1 MTIFNDT
8 TYYEGDEVTIFAST
22 LVTNTPKPVND
33 FYQLPIYMQV
43 LSVLICVIVM
53 VIGIIGNLMVLIV
66 ILGAK
71 DMRNSTNI
79 FLVNLSIADLCLLLV
94 CTPAILVEV
103 NAGPE
108 VWVLGEH
115 MCKAIPFIESTIAHA
130 SVLTI
135 LAISFERYYA
145 ICKPL
150 QANYVCTKSRAT
162 MICILDWIIAGFC
175 TSPFLLMVTYKLEVD
190 ARGTL
195 VPICATEA
203 LAQWSI
209 VYIATTIGAFFV
221 VPVIVLAMLYSVIV
235 YRLVKRSAIKHEM
248 NRHAL
253 HNRNQVIRML
263 CTVISAFFICLLP
276 FRAMMIWVI
285 VSPLEELANFGAEGY
300 YCLLYFSRIMF
311 YLNSALNP
319 IFYALMSTKFKNGF
333 LKILKAAFS

>member
-1 MTIFNDT
+1 
-8 TYYEGDEVTIFAST
+8 
-22 LVTNTPKPVND
+22 
-33 FYQLPIYMQV
+33 
-43 LSVLICVIVM
+43 
-53 VIGIIGNLMVLIV
+53 
-66 ILGAK
+66 
-71 DMRNSTNI
+71 
-79 FLVNLSIADLCLLLV
+79 
-94 CTPAILVEV
+94 
-103 NAGPE
+103 
-108 VWVLGEH
+108 
-115 MCKAIPFIESTIAHA
+115 
-130 SVLTI
+130 
-135 LAISFERYYA
+135 
-145 ICKPL
+145 
-150 QANYVCTKSRAT
+150 
-162 MICILDWIIAGFC
+162 
-175 TSPFLLMVTYKLEVD
+175 MVTYKLEVD

-235 YRLVKRSAIKHEM
+235 YRLIKRSAIKHEM

-253 HNRNQVIRML
+253 QNRNQVIRML

-285 VSPLEELANFGAEGY
+285 VSPLEELADFGAEGY